1 MITSVFKRREKKY
14 LIEATQRQTIEAAAR
29 QFMSPDDYGRTLVT
43 SVYLDTPDRSII
55 ARSLEKP
62 VYKEKLRIRAYG
74 QEDGTALVFLC
85 QHGLVAAR
93 AFYGDMLLAIP
104 VFFELKKKY
113 KGIVY
118 KRRVRMSLMGAWALA
133 HGASYEAA
141 MTTYPLA
148 EDDGCGG

>member
-1 MITSVFKRREKKY
+1 MPT
-14 LIEATQRQTIEAAAR
+14 
-29 QFMSPDDYGRTLVT
+29 
-43 SVYLDTPDRSII
+43 
-55 ARSLEKP
+55 
-62 VYKEKLRIRAYG
+62 
-74 QEDGTALVFLC
+74 
-85 QHGLVAAR
+85 GLVAAR

-118 KRRVRMSLMGAWALA
+118 KRRVRMSLMGAWAFA

-148 EDDGCGG
+148 EDDECGRSQVGQMTCPFVPLRPMCKSPTR

>member
-1 MITSVFKRREKKY
+1 MMITSVFKRREKKY
-14 LIEATQRQTIEAAAR
+14 LIDAAQRQAIETAAR

-74 QEDGTALVFLC
+74 QEDGAALVFLC

-93 AFYGDMLLAIP
+93 LST
-104 VFFELKKKY
+104 V
-113 KGIVY
+113 
-118 KRRVRMSLMGAWALA
+118 
-133 HGASYEAA
+133 
-141 MTTYPLA
+141 T
-148 EDDGCGG
+148 

>member
-1 MITSVFKRREKKY
+1 MITSVFKRCEKKY
-14 LIEATQRQTIEAAAR
+14 LIDATQRRTIEAAAR
-29 QFMSPDDYGRTLVT
+29 QFMSPDDYGQTLVT

-62 VYKEKLRIRAYG
+62 VYKEKLRIRVYG
-74 QEDGTALVFLC
+74 REDGTALIFLC

-104 VFFELKKKY
+104 AFFELKKKY

-118 KRRVRMSLMGAWALA
+118 KRRVRHVA
-133 HGASYEAA
+133 HGRMGTCARR
-141 MTTYPLA
+141 LLRGG
-148 EDDGCGG
+148 DDDVSACVCQGV

>member
-74 QEDGTALVFLC
+74 QEDGTALLYLGRD
-85 QHGLVAAR
+85 GLVAER
-93 AFYGDMLLAIP
+93 
-104 VFFELKKKY
+104 
-113 KGIVY
+113 
-118 KRRVRMSLMGAWALA
+118 S
-133 HGASYEAA
+133 
-141 MTTYPLA
+141 
-148 EDDGCGG
+148 